1 MRMVNFGR
9 KDTTFR
15 AYTCAKIVVFC
26 VNLIIHAFISTF
38 FTIAHKKNTQKIIF
52 ICIFQKNAVPLQPI
66 SVKIDGRGGGIGR
79 HEGLKIL
86 WPVMAVRVQVPPA
99 VLKKKARFLRGSCF
113 FLYIILR
120 TASLLHFAYSRRICN
135 KRWVYWPFGCSLL
148 ACSTEK
154 IPVLSIFST
163 FTLPEQCTT
172 LSASNKIPT

>member
-15 AYTCAKIVVFC
+15 AHTCAKIVIFC
-26 VNLIIHAFISTF
+26 VNLINHTLISTF
-38 FTIAHKKNTQKIIF
+38 FTIAYKKNTQKIIF

-99 VLKKKARFLRGSCF
+99 VLKKKS
-113 FLYIILR
+113 
-120 TASLLHFAYSRRICN
+120 
-135 KRWVYWPFGCSLL
+135 
-148 ACSTEK
+148 K
-154 IPVLSIFST
+154 IPERVLLFFIHNST
-163 FTLPEQCTT
+163 NSVCTLFW
-172 LSASNKIPT
+172 L

>member
-1 MRMVNFGR
+1 MRLFQHFLLLR
-9 KDTTFR
+9 TKK
-15 AYTCAKIVVFC
+15 YAKNHFYLHISK
-26 VNLIIHAFISTF
+26 NSSTF
-38 FTIAHKKNTQKIIF
+38 AADFN
-52 ICIFQKNAVPLQPI
+52 C
-66 SVKIDGRGGGIGR
+66 RGGGIGR

-135 KRWVYWPFGCSLL
+135 KRWVYWPFGYSLL

-163 FTLPEQCTT
+163 FTRPEQCTT
-172 LSASNKIPT
+172 LSASNKIPTCVIFSSCCLSS

>member
-1 MRMVNFGR
+1 MRMFNSGR
-9 KDTTFR
+9 KVTTFR

-52 ICIFQKNAVPLQPI
+52 ICIFQKIAVPLQPI

-99 VLKKKARFLRGSCF
+99 VLKKKSKIPERVLL

-120 TASLLHFAYSRRICN
+120 TASFLHSAYNRRICN

>member
-1 MRMVNFGR
+1 MRLFQ
-9 KDTTFR
+9 
-15 AYTCAKIVVFC
+15 
-26 VNLIIHAFISTF
+26 HF
-38 FTIAHKKNTQKIIF
+38 FTIAYKKNTQKKHF
-52 ICIFQKNAVPLQPI
+52 YLHI
-66 SVKIDGRGGGIGR
+66 SKKCSTFAADFNCRGGGIGR
-79 HEGLKIL
+79 HEGLKII

-99 VLKKKARFLRGSCF
+99 VLKKKSKIPERVLL

-120 TASLLHFAYSRRICN
+120 TASLLHFAYNRRICN

-148 ACSTEK
+148 ACSIEK